1 MNQSTP
7 PNNPYEQD
15 GTSIPEAG
23 TESNPYLRQHGSA
36 ASPDLNAAAPSL
48 RVEEQQRVNRK
59 ALMFLAGI
67 VGLLVLLAIFVLG
80 NSSQDEEAAP
90 ELRDVANAPEA
101 PGAPQLPI
109 IDSGEPIPVQSYDD
123 GSGAGLP
130 PLPPEPSQSTYPS
143 ADYGSSA
150 PGPAAPAAPRPPTL
164 AERRMGMVDPADVGS
179 SAGLDATV
187 SGDGMNGPPGA
198 TGQAAGAGAAGRD
211 GPSSARFLRN
221 PNALLVRG
229 TYLRCVLETRIIT
242 DVPGFTSCIVTEPVY
257 SINGRSLLLPRGSKI
272 SGRYQEEPS
281 GPRVAVVW
289 DRITTP
295 NGVDV
300 NMSSP
305 GIDNLGGAGHP
316 GHYTNHWPSKIASA
330 LMISLVADAFKY
342 AAAENGPPTTSV
354 GEGVIVQN
362 PYESVTAR
370 SMERMANEAISKNLR
385 RPATVTINQGTVVN
399 VYVARDV
406 DFSGVIARR

>member
-7 PNNPYEQD
+7 PNNPYEQ
-15 GTSIPEAG
+15 AG
-23 TESNPYLRQHGSA
+23 STPDPGDQGNPYLNQHARA
-36 ASPDLNAAAPSL
+36 AAPDLDAAAPSL
-48 RVEEQQRVNRK
+48 RVEEQQRINRK
-59 ALMFLAGI
+59 ALMFLAAI
-67 VGLLVLLAIFVLG
+67 VGLLVLMAIFVMT
-80 NSSQDEEAAP
+80 NSNDEEAAP
-90 ELRDVANAPEA
+90 PDLRDVANAPEV
-101 PGAPQLPI
+101 PGGPQLPLVEPPV
-109 IDSGEPIPVQSYDD
+109 DPIPVQSYDTAAN
-123 GSGAGLP
+123 GGLP
-130 PLPPEPSQSTYPS
+130 PLPAEPTQTTYPS
-143 ADYGSSA
+143 GDYSGASSA
-150 PGPAAPAAPRPPTL
+150 AAAPAEPRPPSL
-164 AERRMGMVDPADVGS
+164 LERRMGLSDPAAVG
-179 SAGLDATV
+179 AGAGMDG
-187 SGDGMNGPPGA
+187 GDGA
-198 TGQAAGAGAAGRD
+198 TGMPGQAQPAAGGSAREGV
-211 GPSSARFLRN
+211 SSARVLRN
-221 PNALLVRG
+221 PDALLVRG

-257 SINGRSLLLPRGSKI
+257 SINGRSLLLPKGSKI

-295 NGVDV
+295 NGIDV

-305 GIDNLGGAGHP
+305 GVDNLGGAGHP

-330 LMISLVADAFKY
+330 LLISLVADAFKY
-342 AAAENGPPTTSV
+342 AAAENGPPTTAI
-354 GEGVIVQN
+354 GDGVIVQN